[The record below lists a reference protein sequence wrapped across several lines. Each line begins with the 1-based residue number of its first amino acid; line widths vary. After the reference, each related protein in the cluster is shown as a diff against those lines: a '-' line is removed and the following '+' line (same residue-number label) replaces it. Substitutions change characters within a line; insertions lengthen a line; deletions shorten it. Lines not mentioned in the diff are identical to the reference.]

1 MFTLLDL
8 GVSSLRRGHANLL
21 CIVPILTDDPRRES
35 VTQRLAGPVGT
46 HAMEHEEEVSSF
58 HRSKR
63 VERGSGAHWSK
74 RKEEWSGAPCTQQ
87 RSLHCILIQDPTTA
101 GSAQFY
107 LLCCQ
112 PESMPRSLTARMS
125 QLTPW
130 DPCRL
135 PAWSGR
141 TIHMLYR
148 TCHVPEHAIS
158 QDRMATGEWI
168 LPAKTIAQRKGSN
181 ASRPRPR
188 PRRRSPSRSRSR
200 S

>member
-1 MFTLLDL
+1 MRVYRRTGGGCYQVGALD
-8 GVSSLRRGHANLL
+8 SLRGS
-21 CIVPILTDDPRRES
+21 S
-35 VTQRLAGPVGT
+35 VKIGTIQRRLAWPLRKDDT
-46 HAMEHEEEVSSF
+46 HKS
-58 HRSKR
+58 RS
-63 VERGSGAHWSK
+63 VNNFLSCSTENGWC
-74 RKEEWSGAPCTQQ
+74 GAPCAQQ

-168 LPAKTIAQRKGSN
+168 LPAKTVAQKKVSHCSADQPSHPCPHYHTKGQ
-181 ASRPRPR
+181 ACHLLGG
-188 PRRRSPSRSRSR
+188 
-200 S
+200 

>member
-1 MFTLLDL
+1 M
-8 GVSSLRRGHANLL
+8 
-21 CIVPILTDDPRRES
+21 PRRKWLEWCT
-35 VTQRLAGPVGT
+35 VRTA
-46 HAMEHEEEVSSF
+46 EV
-58 HRSKR
+58 
-63 VERGSGAHWSK
+63 VNG
-74 RKEEWSGAPCTQQ
+74 WSGAPCAQQ

-101 GSAQFY
+101 DSAQFY

-158 QDRMATGEWI
+158 QDRMEQESGYSQQNLTPLAEVNPN
-168 LPAKTIAQRKGSN
+168 LNQDPDPDPDPRRVRSRPSSV
-181 ASRPRPR
+181 SRPRPGQA
-188 PRRRSPSRSRSR
+188 
-200 S
+200 